1 MMEEAIGRKEFDDHK
16 ADCKER
22 CNEHEKK
29 TVEIDTKLKVFE
41 RMMWTIIGMLTG
53 IGGLLIALLQK

>member
-16 ADCKER
+16 ADCKDR
-22 CNEHEKK
+22 CNEHEKE
-29 TVEIDTKLKVFE
+29 TVEIHTELRVYRKL
-41 RMMWTIIGMLTG
+41 MWTIIGMLTG